1 MRIKCFINEIVK
13 FEFDN
18 FFNDSTCTQNKFGED
33 TKEALRSMTRGRID
47 DDDDGKL
54 AYVSGCGQLSQ
65 KYVKFVL

>member
-18 FFNDSTCTQNKFGED
+18 FNDSTCTQNKFGED
-33 TKEALRSMTRGRID
+33 TKEALRSMTHGRID

>member
-1 MRIKCFINEIVK
+1 MRIKCFIDEIVK

-18 FFNDSTCTQNKFGED
+18 FFNDSTCTQNKFGEE

>member
-1 MRIKCFINEIVK
+1 MRIKCLVNEIVK
-13 FEFDN
+13 FEYDN

-33 TKEALRSMTRGRID
+33 AKEVLRSMTRGRID
-47 DDDDGKL
+47 DDDKL

>member
-1 MRIKCFINEIVK
+1 
-13 FEFDN
+13 
-18 FFNDSTCTQNKFGED
+18 
-33 TKEALRSMTRGRID
+33 MTRGRID